1 MSQASKSESVIK
13 SISNAVVATA
23 IVESGLSLG
32 KTIARQPVV
41 LFGLGLI
48 LGYLS
53 HKYRKEI
60 IAIGSYTA
68 EQSND
73 FIKQQKN
80 NINNLLVET
89 QDKAE

>member
-41 LFGLGLI
+41 LFGIGVI
-48 LGYLS
+48 LGYVS

-60 IAIGSYTA
+60 IAISNYTA
-68 EQSND
+68 EQSRD